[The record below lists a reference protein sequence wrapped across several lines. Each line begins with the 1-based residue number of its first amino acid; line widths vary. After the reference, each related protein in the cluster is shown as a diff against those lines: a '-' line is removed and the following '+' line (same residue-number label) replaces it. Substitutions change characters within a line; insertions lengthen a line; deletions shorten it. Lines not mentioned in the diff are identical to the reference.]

1 MPARTKR
8 PMPFLTENTP
18 TSCPVARDRITSFLR
33 AKAVPNRSLH
43 DNDLAFVRTASFDD
57 CRYWLWRFPMQD
69 NEAYALVLADW
80 EGEWLSWRT
89 SPRGISPEQVLLDD
103 WKSGH

>member
-8 PMPFLTENTP
+8 SMPFLPENSP
-18 TSCPVARDRITSFLR
+18 SSCPVPPDRITSFLR
-33 AKAVPNRSLH
+33 TEAVPNRPLR
-43 DNDLAFVRTASFDD
+43 DRDLAFVRTASFDD
-57 CRYWLWRFPMQD
+57 CRYWLWRFPMHD
-69 NEAYALVLADW
+69 DDGYALVLADW

-89 SPRGISPEQVLLDD
+89 TRKGASPEQVLLDD